1 MTGERFEVDG
11 LAAVRWGAGAPRYVL
26 LHAGVADSRS
36 WEAVAPAL
44 DGPAVAYDRRG
55 FGATP
60 PGPDGFRHLDDLLA
74 VLDAVA
80 SEPVWLIGN
89 SMGGALAIDAA
100 LEAPERFAGLVL
112 IGPGVSSEVAGFE
125 MPPTTPAEQRWE
137 AAWEAAGEDDVEE
150 RLRLDAWLWL
160 DGPEHEG
167 RVGGAARELA
177 IDMDRRV
184 FAHGAPDEAGFNG
197 VDGGGRLGELRD
209 AGHGRVGRV
218 RELRAG
224 GDLRGAG
231 GADPGRAARRAAGDG
246 APAGARRAGRAGRGD
261 PRGARGG
268 TNTGWVG
275 ERAGRSCAKRRLPPP
290 AADDLDVDASG
301 RHATSGAARSGSASR
316 P

>member
-11 LAAVRWGAGAPRYVL
+11 LAAVRWGAGTPRYVL

-60 PGPDGFRHLDDLLA
+60 PGGDGFRHLDDLLA

-80 SEPVWLIGN
+80 SEPVWLVGN

-125 MPPTTPAEQRWE
+125 MPPTTSAEQRWE

-197 VDGGGRLGELRD
+197 VDGGGRLGELAMPVTVAWGEYENSEQAAICEVLVERIPD
-209 AGHGRVGRV
+209 ARRVV
-218 RELRAG
+218 L
-224 GDLRGAG
+224 
-231 GADPGRAARRAAGDG
+231 PGTAHLPGVDAPDALVAAIHEARAAART
-246 APAGARRAGRAGRGD
+246 PAG
-261 PRGARGG
+261 
-268 TNTGWVG
+268 
-275 ERAGRSCAKRRLPPP
+275 
-290 AADDLDVDASG
+290 
-301 RHATSGAARSGSASR
+301 
-316 P
+316 